1 MFLLWV
7 TIFVLLFFHC
17 ACFQLKRLLCHL
29 RQNRKLCDTD
39 NFEYEERKFHITGE
53 REASPESEVLSD
65 EYIEPQFPWEAYP
78 KAGIL
83 HFESHEKG
91 SKPGAVD
98 LKELS
103 KTLEEHTLQ
112 VITVDD
118 WILIQRASFDI
129 LIAEEPYHSIQI
141 YVNLSTNKYVVRVWG
156 ISIKTGDSLTTK
168 DLQELCIYC
177 FKKSAAC
184 VGYLGFPPREG
195 VKLIRVNFPC
205 SRWISRSCEVAYA
218 KNQGSF
224 SIGLCPACSGE
235 THNRESVK
243 RKEESDQTVET
254 EDRFD
259 DPTNLDGNRHDIDV
273 LQTGHNG
280 AVKKQEPELSLDAPL
295 KKRHA
300 TGDVPQ
306 NQDSLLKEANLKP
319 AKKQRTKN
327 FSTHDRF
334 LALRLL
340 KDCDPDGILSCLKW
354 RPEVKEKKEEIY
366 ATIHNIFRQE
376 SDRKSVTLEEV
387 CRHFSVNLLLRWL
400 LYSIICS

>member
-1 MFLLWV
+1 MLHHIPCL
-7 TIFVLLFFHC
+7 
-17 ACFQLKRLLCHL
+17 QLKRLLCHL
-29 RQNRKLCDTD
+29 RQNRKFGDSD
-39 NFEYEERKFHITGE
+39 NFEFEERKFHRTGGW
-53 REASPESEVLSD
+53 EASPESEVLSD
-65 EYIEPQFPWEAYP
+65 EYVEPQLAWEAYP

-83 HFESHEKG
+83 HLENHEKG

-98 LKELS
+98 LKELT
-103 KTLEEHTLQ
+103 KTLEEHSLQ
-112 VITVDD
+112 VVTVDD

-156 ISIKTGDSLTTK
+156 ISIKSGDSLTTK

-235 THNRESVK
+235 TSNRESMK
-243 RKEESDQTVET
+243 SKEESDQTVET
-254 EDRFD
+254 GDRFD
-259 DPTNLDGNRHDIDV
+259 YPTNSDDNRHDNNV
-273 LQTGHNG
+273 LQTAQNG
-280 AVKKQEPELSLDAPL
+280 AVKKQEPDLSLNAPL
-295 KKRHA
+295 KKKRA
-300 TGDVPQ
+300 TGDARQ
-306 NQDSLLKEANLKP
+306 NQESLLKDAIPKP

-354 RPEVKEKKEEIY
+354 RPEVKEKKELIY
-366 ATIHNIFRQE
+366 ATIHEIFRQE

-387 CRHFSVNLLLRWL
+387 WRPFSVNLLLR
-400 LYSIICS
+400 